1 MSFTAKEST
10 SSKTTMHLPLQGDKN
25 LFTYILKWVVQ
36 KLDRNVKQIQSGEP
50 PQRPN
55 CSNNS

>member
-25 LFTYILKWVVQ
+25 LFTYILKWVV
-36 KLDRNVKQIQSGEP
+36 
-50 PQRPN
+50 
-55 CSNNS
+55 